1 MAQVKIVIRI
11 NKQLKDGTSPL
22 AIRVAHLNYP
32 AIYLHIKGL
41 YTTKSQWSTTL
52 SRFKPSK
59 GKNYKALNSSLE
71 SIEQKI
77 DSIVEQLSVENNF
90 TYENF
95 KTEYFR
101 KKKINNNVEDAYRT
115 RIESLMQINKIGTAL
130 FYESSLTAVKK
141 FTKGKQISFDKIS
154 YQWLCDFEHSKRL
167 KGNTGNTIAV
177 FLRGLRAIHY
187 EFCKSNDLPHPT
199 AYIKFNL
206 HHLLT
211 PTRKRS
217 LSKEKLKQLI
227 AYEPTSE
234 AQNNAKQI
242 FLFSF
247 YTRGINLM
255 DMLQLTDENIEDD
268 VLVYQRQKTGKQMRI
283 QLIPEAKQILKQ
295 FSNSSK
301 FLFPYIRSGDIPKY
315 RVTDVNRNINR
326 RLQAIGR
333 TFGVG
338 GLTMYYARH
347 TFAELNYK
355 AGVRIEIISQML
367 GHSDLKTTQTYLRSF
382 SDSEVDE
389 AASRIFDLL

>member
-1 MAQVKIVIRI
+1 MATVKII
-11 NKQLKDGTSPL
+11 LKTKRKLSNGKYPVTIS
-22 AIRVAHLNYP
+22 IAHLKQTTFF
-32 AIYLHIKGL
+32 IRLDGL
-41 YTTKSQWSTTL
+41 YASKTQWSKPL

-59 GKNYKALNSSLE
+59 GKNYKTLNSSLE
-71 SIEQKI
+71 TIEKKI
-77 DSIVEQLSVENNF
+77 DTIVEELSADNNF
-90 TYENF
+90 TYDRF
-95 KTEYFR
+95 KNSYLGNN
-101 KKKINNNVEDAYRT
+101 KINKNVEDAYKT
-115 RIESLMQINKIGTAL
+115 RIDSLMKLDKIGTAL
-130 FYESSLTAVKK
+130 FYESSLKAVKG
-141 FTKGKQISFDKIS
+141 FTKGKQISFDEIS
-154 YQWLCDFEHSKRL
+154 YKWLCDFEYNKRL

-177 FLRGLRAIHY
+177 FLRGLRAVHY
-187 EFCKSNDLPHPT
+187 EYCKANELQHPN

-206 HHLLT
+206 QHLLS

-227 AYEPTSE
+227 AYEPASE
-234 AQNNAKQI
+234 AQKNAKLI

-247 YTRGINLM
+247 YARGINLM

-326 RLQAIGR
+326 RLQAIGK

-382 SDSEVDE
+382 SDAEVDE